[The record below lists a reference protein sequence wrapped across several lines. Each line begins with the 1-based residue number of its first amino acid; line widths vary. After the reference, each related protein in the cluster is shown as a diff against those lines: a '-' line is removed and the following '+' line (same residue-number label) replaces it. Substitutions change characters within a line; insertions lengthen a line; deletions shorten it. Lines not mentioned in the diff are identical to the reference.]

1 MKAYYFTEMPYPE
14 VPEEVEKSLGS
25 ARVILPNSYCDPKIA
40 ADLYNRY
47 LDDYLYADDLGLD
60 IMLNEHHQTMTCLDS
75 VAPVSAAVLARQT
88 TNAKI
93 AIVGSPIVHRDNPVR
108 VAEEIAMLDCISRG
122 RVISG
127 FVRGVG
133 SEIHPA
139 NTNPALQ
146 RERMDEAHDL
156 IMKAWTAREPFNWEG
171 RFWHYRYV
179 NIWPRP
185 YQEPHPPVWVS
196 GSHIESAEWGAEHG
210 HTFATFLNPYDLV
223 ATLVGAY
230 KQRNAELGRPE
241 PGSDR
246 FAYLALCLHGGYG
259 GRRGARRSGAA
270 VVPGARRHP
279 YFFNP
284 PGYTPYKALARQIS
298 SGERRAYGDDFE
310 TLSQKGIL
318 MTGTPE
324 QMIEKITYLHER
336 CDTGHLLMMNQA
348 GFMSAERT
356 RHSLELFAKE
366 VYPAIRGLGEA

>member
-14 VPEEVEKSLGS
+14 VTEEVEKSLGS

-246 FAYLALCLHGGYG
+246 FAYLALCYTADTEEDAERG
-259 GRRGARRSGAA
+259 GR
-270 VVPGARRHP
+270 
-279 YFFNP
+279 
-284 PGYTPYKALARQIS
+284 
-298 SGERRAYGDDFE
+298 E
-310 TLSQKGIL
+310 
-318 MTGTPE
+318 
-324 QMIEKITYLHER
+324 
-336 CDTGHLLMMNQA
+336 LL
-348 GFMSAERT
+348 
-356 RHSLELFAKE
+356 
-366 VYPAIRGLGEA
+366 

>member
-246 FAYLALCLHGGYG
+246 FAYLGCAT
-259 GRRGARRSGAA
+259 RRIRRKTRSAAVGSCCGTWSASAIRISSTRRDTRPTRRWRDRSPPASGAPMA
-270 VVPGARRHP
+270 TTSRR
-279 YFFNP
+279 Y
-284 PGYTPYKALARQIS
+284 R
-298 SGERRAYGDDFE
+298 RRA
-310 TLSQKGIL
+310 S
-318 MTGTPE
+318 
-324 QMIEKITYLHER
+324 
-336 CDTGHLLMMNQA
+336 
-348 GFMSAERT
+348 
-356 RHSLELFAKE
+356 
-366 VYPAIRGLGEA
+366 